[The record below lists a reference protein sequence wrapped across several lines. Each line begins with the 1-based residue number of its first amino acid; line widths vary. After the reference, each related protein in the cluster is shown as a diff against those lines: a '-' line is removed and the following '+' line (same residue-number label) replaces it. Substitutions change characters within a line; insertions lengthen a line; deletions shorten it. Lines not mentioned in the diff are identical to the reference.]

1 MSRTEIR
8 RSKTAKP
15 GHLRFARG
23 GRAAKPRKNRAEAA
37 EPSLAGLLGRL
48 SLRLIGRGLRLALI
62 TLATA
67 LALLV
72 VSGLL
77 VAGYL
82 YVSNS
87 DYFAVKRVTIA
98 GINHTSRE
106 EILAAAGLDRP
117 ANILTFDL
125 DEARAEISTL
135 PWLAEV
141 RLSRQ
146 MPDTVAIEVR
156 EHNPKLLVNLDRLHY
171 LNDFGEPFKELS
183 PGENPRLPIVTGFN
197 SDDLMSPSPRV
208 KEALNE
214 VFWLVGSLSSRND
227 EFKIDNISEIN
238 YDMVRGLTLFTKNN
252 RLEVKIGFGAYEE
265 KFRRLGRVL
274 AHLKLRGKYEGLVYL
289 NLEASPRVTVR
300 YDDRLAPGLNSA
312 GAGGS
317 GAQSRWAGRPGGRL
331 INV

>member
-1 MSRTEIR
+1 MSKSEVR
-8 RSKTAKP
+8 RNKSYKS

-23 GRAAKPRKNRAEAA
+23 RTAAKRRKSRTEPSS
-37 EPSLAGLLGRL
+37 PSLAAILGRL
-48 SLRLIGRGLRLALI
+48 SLKVIGRSLRLALI

-67 LALLV
+67 AALV
-72 VSGLL
+72 VITGLL
-77 VAGYL
+77 IAGYL

-125 DEARAEISTL
+125 DVARAEISTL

-156 EHNPKLLVNLDRLHY
+156 EHNPRLLVNLDRLHY
-171 LNDFGEPFKELS
+171 LNDLGEPFKELT

-208 KEALNE
+208 REALNE
-214 VFWLVGSLSSRND
+214 VFWLVGSLSTRND

-274 AHLKLRGKYEGLVYL
+274 AHLKQRGKYDGLVYL

-300 YDDRLAPGLNSA
+300 YDDRPAFSLGRTTVAVPGQFRWTGLRSY
-312 GAGGS
+312 S
-317 GAQSRWAGRPGGRL
+317 G
-331 INV
+331 

>member
-1 MSRTEIR
+1 VSKSEIR
-8 RSKTAKP
+8 RNKTYKP

-23 GRAAKPRKNRAEAA
+23 RAASKPRRSRSDSAP
-37 EPSLAGLLGRL
+37 PSLAGLLGRL
-48 SLRLIGRGLRLALI
+48 SLKVIGRSLRLALI
-62 TLATA
+62 TLASVA
-67 LALLV
+67 ALV
-72 VSGLL
+72 VITGLL
-77 VAGYL
+77 IAGYL

-106 EILAAAGLDRP
+106 EIMAAAGLDRP

-125 DEARAEISTL
+125 DVAQAEISTL

-141 RLSRQ
+141 RLARQ

-156 EHNPKLLVNLDRLHY
+156 EHSPKLLVNLGRLYY
-171 LNDFGEPFKELS
+171 LNDLGEPFKELS
-183 PGENPRLPIVTGFN
+183 PGENPRLPIVTGLN
-197 SDDLMSPSPRV
+197 ADDLLSPGPRL
-208 KEALNE
+208 KAALNE

-238 YDMVRGLTLFTKNN
+238 YDLVRGLTLFTKNN

-274 AHLKLRGKYEGLVYL
+274 AYLKQRGKYEGLVYL

-300 YDDRLAPGLNSA
+300 YDSR
-312 GAGGS
+312 S
-317 GAQSRWAGRPGGRL
+317 GPSLGQNKILVPVRSRWAELRPYAG
-331 INV
+331 